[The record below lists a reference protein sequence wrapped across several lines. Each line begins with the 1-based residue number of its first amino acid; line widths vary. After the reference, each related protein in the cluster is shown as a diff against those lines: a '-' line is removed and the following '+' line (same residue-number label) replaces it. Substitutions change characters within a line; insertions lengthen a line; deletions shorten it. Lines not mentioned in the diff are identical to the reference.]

1 MRESQYVAPYLRRTA
16 NPKTRWTVGTFLA
29 NTLTGAAKTRW
40 ADTYQRAL
48 ENSLQR
54 LVEAGKVERAPSIR
68 GGLAYVAKA
77 TGEERTNA

>member
-29 NTLTGAAKTRW
+29 NTLTGTARSKW

-54 LVEAGKVERAPSIR
+54 LVEAGEVERAPSIR
-68 GGLAYVAKA
+68 GGLGNVGQA
-77 TGEERTNA
+77 TGEERSNA